1 MMDTIFLNFGVRP
14 SQFHQALIHFNAFQD
29 DEEVRQYQQEK
40 QQQAQEYHQMRQQ
53 AIELSAEAKAYV
65 KGLMDE
71 MEVKPDT
78 RGILNIQGFN

>member
-1 MMDTIFLNFGVRP
+1 
-14 SQFHQALIHFNAFQD
+14 
-29 DEEVRQYQQEK
+29 VRQYQQEK